1 MQLVPFWED
10 LSCLPLHEPF
20 SAAQC
25 APGQVR
31 QVKCCTSLHSTFRHI
46 MQITSA
52 SSTQPVKHSPAAFQ
66 RCRWTCCTS

>member
-52 SSTQPVKHSPAAFQ
+52 SSPNL
-66 RCRWTCCTS
+66 